1 MSRENIADA
10 ARDYEL
16 YHGQITYNQM
26 VCNQFV
32 LAVLRKAVDANFPDL
47 RADDFPSSD
56 KFTKVESPLRGDLIH
71 WPGHIGIV
79 LDPNR
84 GEFIGSQTSTGVAAA
99 SYSKGY
105 WNGEYGGKRP
115 NCFLMYTG

>member
-1 MSRENIADA
+1 MSREKIADV
-10 ARDYEL
+10 ARDFEV

-32 LAVLRKAVDANFPDL
+32 LAVLREAVDPKFPDL
-47 RADDFPSSD
+47 TADQFPSSD
-56 KFTKVESPLRGDLIH
+56 RFVKVESPLRGDLVH

-84 GEFIGSQTSTGVAAA
+84 HEFIGSQTKHGVSTA

-105 WNGEYGGKRP
+105 WHGEYGGKLP
-115 NCFLMYTG
+115 DCFLRCRE